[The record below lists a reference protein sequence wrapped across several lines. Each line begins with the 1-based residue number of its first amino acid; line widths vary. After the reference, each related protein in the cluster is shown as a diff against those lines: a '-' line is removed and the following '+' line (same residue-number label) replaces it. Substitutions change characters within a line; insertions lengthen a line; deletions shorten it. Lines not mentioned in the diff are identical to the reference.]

1 MRFRKGCS
9 WLTLVMF
16 LLISSTAIAGDIQ
29 WLGLDGY
36 LPGAGVESLTFQ
48 TADILDPAADIAGSL
63 VVTAPTDGEI
73 VKPLQVPND
82 FLLEKVHICF
92 AAGNLPNGPVTV
104 KLYQGSVDPLMVPAG
119 QTQVVFQQ
127 DIPILPAVLAGCN
140 EILVFNPADP
150 ASAIDPS
157 QGPLYLGIGFVGTD
171 SPVYLKAVGIEE
183 FSDSFEIDECET
195 GVMDRLLDS
204 GQLLSAVV
212 AECEAGPLKNHGQ
225 YVKCVSHT
233 LNDLKKS
240 GEITGREKGKIQRCA
255 AKSDIGK

>member
-1 MRFRKGCS
+1 MRFRKGYS

-48 TADILDPAADIAGSL
+48 TADISDSAADITGSL

-73 VKPLQVPND
+73 VKPLQVPDD

-92 AAGNLPNGPVTV
+92 AASNLPTGPVTV
-104 KLYQGSVDPLMVPAG
+104 KLYQGSPDPLSAV

-183 FSDSFEIDECET
+183 FSDSFEIDGCET
-195 GVMDRLLDS
+195 GVMDRLLDN

-212 AECEAGPLKNHGQ
+212 AQCEAGPPKNHGQ

-233 LNDLKKS
+233 LNDLKKN
-240 GEITGREKGKIQRCA
+240 GEISAKEKGKIQRCA

>member
-1 MRFRKGCS
+1 
-9 WLTLVMF
+9 MF

-48 TADILDPAADIAGSL
+48 TADILDPAADITGSL

-73 VKPLQVPND
+73 VKPLQVPDD

-92 AAGNLPNGPVTV
+92 VASNLPTGPVTV
-104 KLYQGSVDPLMVPAG
+104 KLYQGNPDPLSAV

-183 FSDSFEIDECET
+183 FSDSFEIDGCET
-195 GVMDRLLDS
+195 GVMDRLLDN

-212 AECEAGPLKNHGQ
+212 AQCEAGPPKNHGQ

-233 LNDLKKS
+233 LNDLKKN
-240 GEITGREKGKIQRCA
+240 GEISAKEKGKIQRCA